1 MSAALVLQ
9 PRLTRTALPPGTQ
22 GIRLESLGCP
32 TRAISLNP
40 QRYCA
45 WRDAMDD
52 HGQLEYATAT
62 GNDYLAHEQMY
73 RTFVTLTK
81 AGIVVI
87 AVIVILM
94 AIFLT

>member
-1 MSAALVLQ
+1 VLSDSRE
-9 PRLTRTALPPGTQ
+9 PR
-22 GIRLESLGCP
+22 CP
-32 TRAISLNP
+32 TRAIRLNP

-52 HGQLEYATAT
+52 HGQLEYATAR
-62 GNDYLAHEQMY
+62 GNDYLGHEQTY
-73 RTFVTLTK
+73 RMFVTMTK
-81 AGIVVI
+81 IAIAVI